1 MADEDRM
8 TRQQYRQKQG
18 QPAESAAPDVAE
30 PVDPAPEDQPEA
42 DAADASS
49 RRAYAAE
56 ANRALEDAK
65 SKRLGRKLNWVILG
79 LVLAIII
86 VFLILFLTP

>member
-1 MADEDRM
+1 MADEEDHM
-8 TRQQYRQKQG
+8 TRQRYREQQA
-18 QPAESAAPDVAE
+18 QP
-30 PVDPAPEDQPEA
+30 DPADEPTA
-42 DAADASS
+42 DPDEGSSESS

-56 ANRALEDAK
+56 NNRALVEAK

>member
-1 MADEDRM
+1 MAEDDRM
-8 TRQQYRQKQG
+8 TRQQYRQQQA
-18 QPAESAAPDVAE
+18 QPESAAPEASK
-30 PVDPAPEDQPEA
+30 PASSDYDEQPA
-42 DAADASS
+42 DETTDSS

-56 ANRALEDAK
+56 TNRALEDAK

-79 LVLAIII
+79 LVLAITI

>member
-8 TRQQYRQKQG
+8 TRQQYRQQQA
-18 QPAESAAPDVAE
+18 QPEPFQPDESATTPADDE
-30 PVDPAPEDQPEA
+30 PETASSD
-42 DAADASS
+42 SS

-56 ANRALEDAK
+56 TNRALEDAK

-79 LVLAIII
+79 LVVAIIV